1 MIRGRSDAITP
12 ARAFTLVELL
22 VVIGIIALLLAIL
35 LPALSR
41 VRESAHRAKCLANIA
56 ELGRAVLLYAH
67 DNKDHLPDAGSGNAP
82 DALMSPR
89 AVGLPP
95 WSNFGP
101 NTYVLPS
108 IGQLLARYLN
118 DDNRLWICPSAP
130 SNSFIWTGSDPL
142 AGTGLNDQFKPN
154 YVYLA
159 AKEYIPAYPGLGPI
173 ATKYHVPEWA
183 VRSVSGLKTTQAVS
197 RSGNSSSEVVL
208 FYDRSPSY
216 HQYHKT
222 DIYSGQSGEYFA
234 SYSYLDGH
242 ADGRGYSNW
251 PDYMRVFHN
260 PIPQSWFG
268 QDFPSLFPGEYG
280 DYAAK
285 AAAAAGAGN

>member
-1 MIRGRSDAITP
+1 MLRGRSNATNP
-12 ARAFTLVELL
+12 PRAFTLVELL
-22 VVIGIIALLLAIL
+22 VVIGIIALLLSIL

-41 VRESAHRAKCLANIA
+41 VRESSRRAQCLANIN
-56 ELGRAVLLYAH
+56 ELGRAVLLYCH

-95 WSNFGP
+95 WTSFGP
-101 NTYVLPS
+101 DVYVLPS
-108 IGQLLARYLN
+108 IGQALQKYLSA
-118 DDNRLWICPSAP
+118 DNRLWICPSAP
-130 SNSFIWTGSDPL
+130 ANSFVWTGTDPL
-142 AGTGLNDQFKPN
+142 SGTGLNDQFKPN

-159 AKEYIPAYPGLGPI
+159 AKEYIPALPGLGSN

-183 VRSVSGLKTTQAVS
+183 VRSVSGLKTTKVVS
-197 RSGNSSSEVVL
+197 RSGNTASEIVL

-222 DIYSGQSGEYFA
+222 DIYAGQSGDYFA

-251 PDYMRVFHN
+251 NDYMRVFHN
-260 PIPQSWFG
+260 PIPQAWFG
-268 QDFPSLFPGEYG
+268 QDFPTLFPGEYVE
-280 DYAAK
+280 YNP
-285 AAAAAGAGN
+285 AAGRQ